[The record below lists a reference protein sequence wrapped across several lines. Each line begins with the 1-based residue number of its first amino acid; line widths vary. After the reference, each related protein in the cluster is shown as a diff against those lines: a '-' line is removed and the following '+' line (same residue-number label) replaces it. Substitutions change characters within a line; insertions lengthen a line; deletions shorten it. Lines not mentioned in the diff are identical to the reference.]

1 MPMNNIISDSENYSF
16 RLGIP
21 DDLRKEYP
29 IINMALLA
37 LTKILQNDHLQK
49 NFYPHFIPIDQY
61 QYDYPK
67 QVPESIRAQIKQVF
81 TDENLPRV
89 IFQDDSQLFAI
100 NDCSVYGLYNG
111 RLLEQDE
118 NIIYVNKE
126 SVPSLAENMDQQ
138 VKYAALILFTIL
150 HELGH
155 WTFYKF
161 SCNLDEGKHTPCDV
175 TDLSSLRIPKNVS
188 FSCLVLDEELMKFQG
203 KRVFDPVDELQLI
216 STSKSV
222 TIALD
227 KRVFESCDK
236 LFCGKVQ
243 NERSKT

>member
-1 MPMNNIISDSENYSF
+1 MYYDSLRIAENYSF

-126 SVPSLAENMDQQ
+126 
-138 VKYAALILFTIL
+138 
-150 HELGH
+150 
-155 WTFYKF
+155 
-161 SCNLDEGKHTPCDV
+161 
-175 TDLSSLRIPKNVS
+175 
-188 FSCLVLDEELMKFQG
+188 
-203 KRVFDPVDELQLI
+203 
-216 STSKSV
+216 
-222 TIALD
+222 
-227 KRVFESCDK
+227 
-236 LFCGKVQ
+236 
-243 NERSKT
+243 